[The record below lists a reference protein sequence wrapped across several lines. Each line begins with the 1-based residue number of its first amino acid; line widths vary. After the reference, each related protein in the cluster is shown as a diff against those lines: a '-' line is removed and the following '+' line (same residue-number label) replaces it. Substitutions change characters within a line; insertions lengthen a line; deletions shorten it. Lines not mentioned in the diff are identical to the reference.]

1 MLAFSDLYEEK
12 NILEIWYSCSN
23 LVTFATVETKS
34 NKRKK
39 NNTQS
44 RMCVYIYI
52 YIYMGLVQVLFGETL
67 SNVTP
72 INVFNWM

>member
-52 YIYMGLVQVLFGETL
+52 YGFG
-67 SNVTP
+67 SSF
-72 INVFNWM
+72 IW

>member
-23 LVTFATVETKS
+23 LVTFATMETKS

-39 NNTQS
+39 IKIIHNQE
-44 RMCVYIYI
+44 CVYIYI
-52 YIYMGLVQVLFGETL
+52 YIYGFG
-67 SNVTP
+67 SSF
-72 INVFNWM
+72 IW